1 MTSIIFLVH
10 HYHLL
15 SFQFRFF
22 ECSVR
27 VLSREFRLSGERGAP
42 ITQPPFSTLGDNLL
56 VQHLVDLVDI
66 VSNEIPSQVSVAKL
80 VRKVSSNKE
89 T

>member
-1 MTSIIFLVH
+1 M
-10 HYHLL
+10 
-15 SFQFRFF
+15 
-22 ECSVR
+22 R